1 MTFFESNNTTK
12 SYDWDF
18 FYISSTSGDLNKY
31 SPFFVKIPEWVSF
44 ESVEFQILWQDIYSG
59 RDLKDKYNTITKKNI
74 IKKFNDKSSSNNLS
88 ESKYT
93 KFTGIMVLRSFK
105 KWGAFGIQITHFRI
119 NKDNIP
125 NFAEYLV
132 KLKTNKYEYSTWKRY
147 TDFYNFYSD
156 IVLNN
161 PNLYMKNTKNTWR
174 FIQIWKSWFRNLK
187 TSYIKKKAY
196 LLECL
201 LHDILYEINNPEL
214 LINYF
219 T

>member
-1 MTFFESNNTTK
+1 MNFSESDSRTK
-12 SYDWDF
+12 SYGWDF
-18 FYISSTSGDLNKY
+18 ISMSSNSEDFNKY

-44 ESVEFQILWQDIYSG
+44 EPLEFQILWQDIYGG
-59 RDLKDKYNTITKKNI
+59 RDLKDKYNRNTKKNI
-74 IKKFNDKSSSNNLS
+74 ISQFKYKYNNLS
-88 ESKYT
+88 KPKYI

-105 KWGAFGIQITHFRI
+105 NIGAFGIEITHFRI
-119 NKDNIP
+119 NKTENP

-132 KLKTNKYEYSTWKRY
+132 KLKTNNYEYSTWKRY
-147 TDFYNFYSD
+147 SEFYKMYSD
-156 IVLNN
+156 ILVNN
-161 PNLYMKNTKNTWR
+161 PDLLFKNTKYTWR

-187 TSYIKKKAY
+187 ISYIKKKAY

-214 LINYF
+214 LINHF